1 MICDEL
7 IIREA
12 HTPNFCVCAII
23 RNPNSIKRGCHA
35 EAQARPEPGRREAWW
50 VNASTHTLR
59 EPQCDTLFM
68 KKEKLKE

>member
-1 MICDEL
+1 MVCDEL

-23 RNPNSIKRGCHA
+23 RNPNSIKHGCHA
-35 EAQARPEPGRREAWW
+35 EVLEAWW